1 MVRDKLPESEVD
13 LLIDYMRHALWNI
26 EYHEE
31 GLLKKAK
38 LKAFATTLIIE
49 CGCNFSPADAISFY
63 EEQDEDVEFAT
74 ATDYFKHWLGETL
87 TNRYHEQSLARAHAE
102 LAAATAIAQRGKYA
116 IDIEKLR
123 AEGKARFNSR

>member
-1 MVRDKLPESEVD
+1 
-13 LLIDYMRHALWNI
+13 MRHALWSI
-26 EYHEE
+26 EYHEA

-63 EEQDEDVEFAT
+63 EEQDEDEPEFAT

-87 TNRYHEQSLARAHAE
+87 NDRYHEQFLARAHAE

-116 IDIEKLR
+116 IDIEQLR
-123 AEGKARFNSR
+123 AEEKARFNS